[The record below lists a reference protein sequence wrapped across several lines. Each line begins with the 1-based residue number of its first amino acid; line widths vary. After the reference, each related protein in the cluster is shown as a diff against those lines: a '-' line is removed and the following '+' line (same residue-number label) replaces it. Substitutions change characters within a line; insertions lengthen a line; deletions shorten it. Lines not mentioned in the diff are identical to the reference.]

1 MDGSVPVAELV
12 GVRRQG
18 HDGPSD
24 QLLVTPGA
32 VQMRC
37 CGAHEEDENTVDW
50 RSATEAGY
58 LHWSRAE
65 CRL

>member
-12 GVRRQG
+12 GVQRQG
-18 HDGPSD
+18 QERPAD
-24 QLLVTPGA
+24 QLLVGA

-37 CGAHEEDENTVDW
+37 CGAQEEDENTVDW
-50 RSATEAGY
+50 RSATADGY

>member
-18 HDGPSD
+18 QGRPSD

-32 VQMRC
+32 VRMRC
-37 CGAHEEDENTVDW
+37 CGAQEEDENSVDW
-50 RSATEAGY
+50 GSATADGY